1 MRATPCPLPR
11 IAHALVRVMIERNSM
26 SVRRVGAELMLDA
39 AGAAEVLVGDRQ
51 ASRDEVLAYL
61 LRDDRLGD
69 LLAPMI
75 GRATTPIAD
84 VIGKAL
90 AN

>member
-1 MRATPCPLPR
+1 MCIRDRVWLEEDEAMRL
-11 IAHALVRVMIERNSM
+11 
-26 SVRRVGAELMLDA
+26 VGAELMLDD

-75 GRATTPIAD
+75 GRATTTPPR
-84 VIGKAL
+84 L
-90 AN
+90 ARA